1 MRRAPADFPAGD
13 DAELVG
19 VYFDSL
25 VGGAVCHIQHP
36 VWPQMDVVRSAQP
49 PDGSALFPCI
59 GVDDRNGAVAF
70 VGGVD
75 PRGGQEIRDGAEGEE
90 KGERSSPE
98 GHHIKFMNL
107 VLVSSMMA
115 SVTWAAPRSIAIR
128 SISMERG
135 AAQVTE
141 DRKST
146 RLNSSHVRISYA
158 VFCLEKNNK

>member
-1 MRRAPADFPAGD
+1 MRRARADFPAGD
-13 DAELVG
+13 DAELVR

-90 KGERSSPE
+90 KGERS
-98 GHHIKFMNL
+98 
-107 VLVSSMMA
+107 
-115 SVTWAAPRSIAIR
+115 R
-128 SISMERG
+128 
-135 AAQVTE
+135 

-146 RLNSSHVRISYA
+146 RLNSSHSQISYA
-158 VFCLEKNNK
+158 VFCLKKKKKKHDKSIDEICDVDRCA